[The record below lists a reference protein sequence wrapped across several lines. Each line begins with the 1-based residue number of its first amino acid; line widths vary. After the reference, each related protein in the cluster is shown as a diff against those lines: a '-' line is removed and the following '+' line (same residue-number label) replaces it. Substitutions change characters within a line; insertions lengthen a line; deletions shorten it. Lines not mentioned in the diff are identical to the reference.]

1 MIALNISRK
10 DKPQAFRGREEE
22 LRFGKPG
29 EDGDRRKKMH
39 TQEGRELAK
48 VELTC
53 CKETGTFLAVQWS
66 RLHLPV

>member
-10 DKPQAFRGREEE
+10 DKPQAFKGREEE
-22 LRFGKPG
+22 LRFGKPR

-53 CKETGTFLAVQWS
+53 CKDGLKA
-66 RLHLPV
+66 